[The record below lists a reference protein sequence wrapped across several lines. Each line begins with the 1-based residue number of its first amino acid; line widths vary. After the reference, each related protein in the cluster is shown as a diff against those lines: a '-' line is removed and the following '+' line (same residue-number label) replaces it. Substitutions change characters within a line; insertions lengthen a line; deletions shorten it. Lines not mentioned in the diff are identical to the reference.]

1 MTENHPLDLISPRE
15 GSTLPDLFLER
26 VRRTP
31 QGCAYRRFDLNDRCC
46 TCTSWQEVAELAGRW
61 QAALRGE
68 RLEPGDRVAIMLRNS
83 LEWVA
88 FDLAALGLGLVTVP
102 LFVNDR
108 PDNFAYIIEATGARL
123 MLIDGVDHWN
133 GITAVHPRLA
143 SLERIVSVNT
153 ACEGDHCDPR
163 LVDLEAWLPATAP
176 TYGTVTLRPDDLA
189 SIVYTSGTTG
199 PPKGVMLTHANIIEN
214 AYAGATV
221 IKVYADDLFLSFLPL
236 SHTLERTVGYY
247 LPIMAGASVAHVR
260 ALERLAEDLPQ
271 VRPTVIV
278 SVPRVFERVHQKI
291 TSRLAEAPRWKR
303 RLFEL
308 AVAVGWRRFEFAQG
322 RGGWSPAFLL
332 WPLFDRLVARPVRAA
347 LGGRVRLAISG
358 GAPLNPDLARF
369 FIALGVNIAQGYGLT
384 ETSPVVSVNPLE
396 DNRPETVGVCLPGV
410 EVRLGDHDELLIRG
424 TGVMAGYLQNREAT
438 ATAIDGE
445 GWLHSGDQAR
455 IDADGHIV
463 ITGRLKE
470 ILVLATGEKA
480 PPADM
485 EAAIVGDPLFE
496 QVMVVGEGRPFLA
509 ALVVLSAAAWQRQA
523 AALGIDP
530 QAPGVLA
537 DPRVETVLCERIG
550 KRLHDF
556 PGYAQVRRVHASLAP
571 WTVEDDLLTPT
582 LKLRRAQVQERF
594 RAEIDRLYSGH

>member
-1 MTENHPLDLISPRE
+1 MTARPPLDLISPRE
-15 GSTLPDLFLER
+15 VASLPELFLER
-26 VRRTP
+26 VRRSP
-31 QGCAYRRFDLNDRCC
+31 EGCAYRRFDLNDRCC
-46 TCTSWQEVAELAGRW
+46 TCTSWQEVATLAGRW
-61 QAALRGE
+61 QAALRCEGLQ
-68 RLEPGDRVAIMLRNS
+68 RGDRVAIMLRNC

-108 PDNFAYIIEATGARL
+108 PDNFAYIIEATDARL
-123 MLIDGVDHWN
+123 MLIDGVDHWT
-133 GITAVHPRLA
+133 GITAVHHRLG
-143 SLERIVSVNT
+143 SLKRIISIKT

-163 LVDLEAWLPATAP
+163 LVDLTHWLPATAP
-176 TYGTVTLRPDDLA
+176 TYGTVPLRPEDLA

-199 PPKGVMLTHANIIEN
+199 NPKGVMLTHANIIEN
-214 AYAGATV
+214 ASAGASLV
-221 IKVYADDLFLSFLPL
+221 SIYADDLFLSFLPL

-260 ALERLAEDLPQ
+260 SLEKLAEDLPQ

-308 AVAVGWRRFEFAQG
+308 AVSVGWRRFEFTQG
-322 RGGWSPAFLL
+322 RSGWTPALLL
-332 WPLFDRLVARPVRAA
+332 WPLLDRLVARPVRAA

-358 GAPLNPDLARF
+358 GAPLNPQLARD

-424 TGVMAGYLQNREAT
+424 TGVMAGYWQNPEAT

-455 IDADGHIV
+455 IDAGGHIV

-509 ALVVLSAAAWQRQA
+509 ALVVLSAAAWQQQA

-530 QAPGVLA
+530 QAPGA
-537 DPRVETVLCERIG
+537 MTDPRVEAVLCERIG

-556 PGYAQVRRVHASLAP
+556 PGYAQVRRVHAQLAP
-571 WTVEDDLLTPT
+571 WTVDDNLLTPT
-582 LKLRRAQVQERF
+582 MKLRRAQVQERF
-594 RAEIDRLYSGH
+594 RVEIDRLYAGH